1 VALDFVESNT
11 VVDADSAVTTV
22 DDVECVLDADGEPFR
37 FIDVMAAIAISSL
50 LMLRCVSI

>member
-1 VALDFVESNT
+1 MALDFVVSNA

-37 FIDVMAAIAISSL
+37 FIDVMGVVAIFSL
-50 LMLRCVSI
+50 LMLLCFSI